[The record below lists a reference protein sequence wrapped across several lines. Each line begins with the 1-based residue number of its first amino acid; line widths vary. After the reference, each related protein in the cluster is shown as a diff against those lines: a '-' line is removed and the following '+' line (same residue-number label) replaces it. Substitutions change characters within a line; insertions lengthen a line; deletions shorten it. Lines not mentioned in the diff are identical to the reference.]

1 MHTKGKKYD
10 PRGVAIVK
18 NSMIELNKIILDSL
32 LKNKLNPYCL
42 PPTDFMTGN
51 KPITKKVKEI
61 EKIAKSG
68 LIPVTYGDAL
78 WYGQNKTYILSGDK
92 IMTHLAKI
100 LKPRLCIFA
109 LNEDGLYS
117 DLKTKKLIYEL
128 DGERPS
134 ISENKMDVTGGM
146 ARKVE
151 EASIAKRFGPDVL
164 ADFMIDFM
172 KRKKDGP
179 FLVYYPALLVHTPYI
194 RVPGGQTTSALPDSE
209 QKNGPEC
216 FPEMVEYLDKNVG
229 RLVNAVDELGISN
242 NTIIL
247 FCADNGTHGLVTSIW
262 GENRTRIKG
271 GKMTMTDRGSRVPL
285 IVSWPQT
292 IKPGTRCDDLV
303 ELADFLPTFLEIA
316 SAPKPVQRVH
326 GQSFFPQL
334 RGNKQPSRQWVHIE
348 YKNNEQI
355 RTREWIY
362 TRKGK
367 LTRVNELGRPENRP
381 ERQGDHA
388 VVRNEMK
395 RIFALIDGDAV
406 ERSSQSER

>member
-1 MHTKGKKYD
+1 MILIKLGGSIITNKEKPLSPRRKTIENLSKNLKKIKEPIIIVHGGGSYGHYWSVKYDMHTKGKKYD

-61 EKIAKSG
+61 EKIAKSD

-134 ISENKMDVTGGM
+134 IYENKMDVTGGM

-151 EASIAKRFGPDVL
+151 EASKIAKMGMNVFF
-164 ADFMIDFM
+164 A
-172 KRKKDGP
+172 
-179 FLVYYPALLVHTPYI
+179 
-194 RVPGGQTTSALPDSE
+194 
-209 QKNGPEC
+209 NGNKP
-216 FPEMVEYLDKNVG
+216 VRIVK
-229 RLVNAVDELGISN
+229 AVK
-242 NTIIL
+242 
-247 FCADNGTHGLVTSIW
+247 
-262 GENRTRIKG
+262 NRTCEGTLFR
-271 GKMTMTDRGSRVPL
+271 GK
-285 IVSWPQT
+285 
-292 IKPGTRCDDLV
+292 
-303 ELADFLPTFLEIA
+303 
-316 SAPKPVQRVH
+316 
-326 GQSFFPQL
+326 
-334 RGNKQPSRQWVHIE
+334 
-348 YKNNEQI
+348 
-355 RTREWIY
+355 
-362 TRKGK
+362 
-367 LTRVNELGRPENRP
+367 
-381 ERQGDHA
+381 
-388 VVRNEMK
+388 
-395 RIFALIDGDAV
+395 
-406 ERSSQSER
+406 